1 MAYSKHTAEFKETAL
16 LEAGEGPIQVP
27 DAALMF
33 GAQFERSGPTD
44 LKLTAPDG
52 SEMLITGYFGSGT
65 PQPLMAPNTA
75 VLDGATVEVLAG
87 PMFPGQY
94 AQAGPGQTADSI
106 GKVESLEGS
115 VSVQHADGTSQQL
128 AVGDLVFQSD
138 VIETGKSA
146 LVGVKLADGTLLTLQ
161 ESGKLILSEFV
172 FNPNG
177 TDNSALLNVLEGTF
191 SLLAG
196 EVAPTGDM
204 KIQTP
209 IATMGVRGTSIIGV
223 DVSAAGGRLTLTQ
236 DPDGHVGFIQ
246 VFNNLNGDLYT
257 VLRTIFSKIT
267 LSEGGMLVLSAKSP
281 GEIAFD
287 QNLTNLLHN
296 FYSSTDGPEAGP
308 DTQGQPL
315 TGSPNFS
322 PSTVQEINFGP
333 PPPGPVE
340 TITLPAELIVQF
352 IEFLFQDPNFRKIII
367 DDSDPQMPTLPD
379 AGDVGI
385 APVDEDDIGTVE
397 AMLEGGLPFTFGDT
411 GPGTIGFA
419 SLDGQNVLDAGS
431 NPVLSGGTPLV
442 YHWDAATNTLTAFAG
457 QDAIFGIEINP
468 VTGEFKITLFGAV
481 DHIDTDSLDIDLA
494 FTVIA
499 ADGATAE
506 GTLSVTIG
514 DDAPT
519 AVGDVAVADDGA
531 RDSVD
536 MVVMLDISG
545 SMSANPNVAGF
556 NTRLALA
563 QEAIRQLFANAVVN
577 DVMIVAFAGAATAMT
592 FQSAQAAIDYIGGL
606 DTGGGTNY
614 QAALD
619 ATMNSWT
626 PGLSDADQTLVYF
639 LSDGAPNSPISAEQQ
654 AAWEAF
660 LAQNGVEE
668 AFAVGIGDGLQNNE
682 NALDPIAWQ
691 PDNAGSDPIFVTN
704 EGALIETLTGTLPGA
719 QNVITGD
726 GADDF
731 GADGP
736 GGVTS
741 IVIDG
746 VTYTYDGESINGP
759 EGQGFP
765 PGNFQFDLNTLAQF
779 DGALPGGDGGLPYF
793 AGDYGI
799 PFFMTDGGT
808 LHVMTQLGGHFAF
821 QFADDGD
828 LKAGDWQYEPAYDGE
843 YGDYFEGGGYD
854 EDGALPYEN
863 FQYTIT
869 DADGDTST
877 ANLTIVLDSDE
888 VGNVLQGT
896 SESDTLEGDASVAD
910 VLVGSLGSDIFVLNS
925 ETIADFIADYDF
937 SGGDQIDLSG
947 LISFDPAS
955 DALSDFVRLEPDD
968 SGLATD
974 ELQIDATGSGQNFT
988 TVAVLNAD
996 AGISVIVNDAGEAAT
1011 VGDVVA

>member
-16 LEAGEGPIQVP
+16 FEAGEGPVQVP

-75 VLDGATVEVLAG
+75 VLDGATVELLAG

-172 FNPNG
+172 FDPNG

-246 VFNNLNGDLYT
+246 VFNNLNGELYT

-281 GEIAFD
+281 GELAFD

-308 DTQGQPL
+308 NTQGQPL
-315 TGSPNFS
+315 TGSPNFV
-322 PSTVQEINFGP
+322 PPPVQEINFGP
-333 PPPGPVE
+333 PQPTSPDVTPVQLL
-340 TITLPAELIVQF
+340 LPAELFVQF
-352 IEFLFQDPNFRKIII
+352 IESLLK
-367 DDSDPQMPTLPD
+367 LPFIKAAILQAKLE
-379 AGDVGI
+379 AGGI
-385 APVDEDDIGTVE
+385 KFALDEGDIGTDD
-397 AMLEGGLPFTFGDT
+397 AMLEGSLPFAFGSS
-411 GPGTIGFA
+411 GPGIVGFA
-419 SLDGQNVLDAGS
+419 GLNGQPVLDADG
-431 NPVLSGGTPLV
+431 NQVTSGGTPLV
-442 YHWDAATNTLTAFAG
+442 YQVESNGEFKILTAFAG
-457 QDAIFGIEINP
+457 EEAIFSITLDTTSGD
-468 VTGEFKITLFGAV
+468 FKITLFGAV
-481 DHIDTDSLDIDLA
+481 DHIIDTDSLDIEFA
-494 FTVIA
+494 FTIVA
-499 ADGATAE
+499 PNGATAD
-506 GTLSVTIG
+506 GKVTFTIG

-545 SMSANPNVAGF
+545 SMNSNPNVAGF

-577 DVMIVAFAGAATAMT
+577 EVMIVAFAGAATAMT
-592 FQSAQAAIDYIGGL
+592 FQSAEAAIDYVNGL
-606 DTGGGTNY
+606 QAGGGTNF

-619 ATMNSWT
+619 ATMTNWT
-626 PGLSDADQTLVYF
+626 PGLSDADQTLIYF
-639 LSDGAPNSPISAEQQ
+639 LSDGVPNSAISAEQQ
-654 AAWEAF
+654 TAWEAF

-691 PDNAGSDPIFVTN
+691 PDNAGSNPIFVTD

-793 AGDYGI
+793 TGDYGI

-808 LHVMTQLGGHFAF
+808 LHVMTQLGGHFSF
-821 QFADDGD
+821 QFADDGE

-843 YGDYFEGGGYD
+843 YGDYFEGGDSD
-854 EDGALPYEN
+854 EDVMLPYEN

-869 DADGDTST
+869 DADGDAST

-896 SESDTLEGDASVAD
+896 SGNDTLEGEASIAD
-910 VLVGSLGSDIFVLNS
+910 VLVGSVGSDIFVLNS

-937 SGGDQIDLSG
+937 DGGDQIDLSG
-947 LISFDPAS
+947 LVSLDLDTEELGNYVNIENS
-955 DALSDFVRLEPDD
+955 DSDMAV
-968 SGLATD
+968 D
-974 ELQIDATGSGQNFT
+974 ELQIDPTGSGQFT
-988 TVAVLNAD
+988 TVAYFNAD
-996 AGISVIVNDAGEAAT
+996 NGVSVIVDNGGEAAT